1 MKYLLYFVLANLTM
15 LALIVKG
22 IFKDFGVFLKA
33 LYVYTYLEIA
43 ENEDLDEWEQTND
56 SNHKIHVL
64 YWWLLALLGVNI
76 FCYILL
82 I

>member
-1 MKYLLYFVLANLTM
+1 MKYVLYFVLANLAI
-15 LALIVKG
+15 LVLIVKG
-22 IFKDFGVFLKA
+22 IFKYFGVFLKA